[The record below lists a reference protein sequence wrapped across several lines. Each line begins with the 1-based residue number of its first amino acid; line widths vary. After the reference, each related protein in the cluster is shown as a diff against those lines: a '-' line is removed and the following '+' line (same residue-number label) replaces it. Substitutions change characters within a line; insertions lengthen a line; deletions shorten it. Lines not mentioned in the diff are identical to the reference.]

1 MQNKALLVIFG
12 GLLVLII
19 SVVAA
24 LQNLLPS
31 FLVPFIV
38 AVYVISIITMC
49 T

>member
-1 MQNKALLVIFG
+1 MQNKSLLVIFG

-19 SVVAA
+19 AVVAA

-38 AVYVISIITMC
+38 AVYVISMITMC